1 MNEITNKFLLA
12 GGKFM
17 PVMHLMQVGFIHSA
31 CGPLTENR
39 ERVQK
44 FMQTGNTNYSYQN
57 DLDRACFQ
65 YDMVYGKYRF
75 D

>member
-1 MNEITNKFLLA
+1 
-12 GGKFM
+12 M
-17 PVMHLMQVGFIHSA
+17 PVMHLMQAGFIHSA
-31 CGPLTENR
+31 CAPLTENR

-44 FMQTGNTNYSYQN
+44 FMQTGNTNYSNQN
-57 DLDRACFQ
+57 DLDTVYFQ

>member
-1 MNEITNKFLLA
+1 
-12 GGKFM
+12 M
-17 PVMHLMQVGFIHSA
+17 PVMHLMQAGFIHSA
-31 CGPLTENR
+31 CAPLTENR

-57 DLDRACFQ
+57 DLDRVCFQ